1 MKRETRADILLAE
14 GACVYFQGVKAVDDV
29 TLEVPRGRI
38 TGLIGPNGAGKST
51 LFNAVSGF
59 VPLTA
64 GRVTLAGQEISK
76 WTPNRIARHGL
87 VRTFQDTRIFKE
99 LSVLENVELGAMN
112 AGRFGEEGRKAAI
125 EALDLL
131 SIGHLAKAQAGTVAL
146 GDGRRVGIA
155 RSLAAGPDILLL
167 DEPAAGLDD
176 DETGVLAQN
185 IVEIRRELNCG
196 VLLVEHDMSVIFGIC
211 EWIQVLDYGR
221 TIAVGEPEEIRK
233 NRAVIEAYFGR
244 DTA

>member
-1 MKRETRADILLAE
+1 
-14 GACVYFQGVKAVDDV
+14 
-29 TLEVPRGRI
+29 
-38 TGLIGPNGAGKST
+38 
-51 LFNAVSGF
+51 
-59 VPLTA
+59 
-64 GRVTLAGQEISK
+64 
-76 WTPNRIARHGL
+76 
-87 VRTFQDTRIFKE
+87 
-99 LSVLENVELGAMN
+99 
-112 AGRFGEEGRKAAI
+112 
-125 EALDLL
+125 
-131 SIGHLAKAQAGTVAL
+131 
-146 GDGRRVGIA
+146 
-155 RSLAAGPDILLL
+155 LL

>member
-176 DETGVLAQN
+176 VETGVLAQN